1 MDGNLP
7 TSAGD
12 TGLIPPPG
20 GIPHVL
26 EQARACVPQALK
38 PTALGPTS
46 PIAYAPQQEKPL
58 Q

>member
-12 TGLIPPPG
+12 TGLIPRPG
-20 GIPHVL
+20 GIPRAL
-26 EQARACVPQALK
+26 EQARACVPQALN

-58 Q
+58 